1 MPANINI
8 DPSIS
13 LGVKQTD
20 ALTNLSNL
28 LNMGNAAQQ
37 FQQARELNPLQ
48 IQQKQMEIEQA
59 QKVNPLLVRQQSQSA
74 NQSEILTEKNA
85 MELAAK
91 KAKAIHD
98 SQISL
103 INNPLVL
110 QAEKNPASLNDEAKQ
125 KLYKLIESSG
135 LNQAKALGMDEAKA
149 RELMKPTLDIAAS
162 NPAGLRQ
169 LFKERHIE
177 SLDAASRTG
186 ALSASGVDVTT
197 GAGGMKVQTGEFG
210 PVKPGEIIKG
220 TSYVQQLG
228 PGQTQ
233 TITKD
238 ATGKDVI
245 VVRDANGTI
254 TGVLPMPNQPPPN
267 APVPRGGNAQTA
279 PSAPVTPVNS
289 EMPQMRYQRRDYNL
303 PQTAI
308 PPDEKVAYEDGIK
321 TVKSLRDGAAELT
334 AAKNN
339 LTNVIKTATGLQEGA
354 LPSSGAIGSW
364 VRTVRNWA
372 GDPTYKTLSKELAN
386 VQIAQIKSSGGSM
399 DTVAGQQ
406 LSKYAN
412 GDETYPPEV
421 LIKISNESFANIL
434 NTEMQADAADKFVRK
449 FGEANIG
456 SFKDLWRKNSD
467 IKAFQLLNLNKDSE
481 GLNKNSP
488 EYKKIKL
495 QTDSLLGPNPTKRQE
510 LIKKITN
517 LQKLTNNGEL

>member
-48 IQQKQMEIEQA
+48 LQQKQMELEQA
-59 QKVNPLLVRQQSQSA
+59 EKVNPLLLRQQKQAA

-85 MELAAK
+85 MDLAAQ

-110 QAEKNPASLNDEAKQ
+110 QAEKDSASLNDEAKQ

-135 LNQAKALGMDEAKA
+135 LNQAKALGMDEARA
-149 RELMKPTLDIAAS
+149 RELMKPTLEIAQN
-162 NPAGLRQ
+162 NPSGLRQ
-169 LFKERHIE
+169 LFKERHIQ
-177 SLDAASRTG
+177 SLDAASRTS
-186 ALSASGVDVTT
+186 ALAASGVGVNT
-197 GAGGMKVQTGEFG
+197 GAGGFVTQTGEFSS
-210 PVKPGEIIKG
+210 VKPGNIVPG
-220 TSYVQQLG
+220 TIYTQQLG
-228 PGQTQ
+228 PGSTE

-238 ATGKDVI
+238 ATGNDVI
-245 VVRDANGTI
+245 VVRDANGTVI
-254 TGVLPMPNQPPPN
+254 GVKPIPNRPPPN

-279 PSAPVTPVNS
+279 PSAQVTPVSS
-289 EMPQMRYQRRDYNL
+289 EMPQMRYQRRDMNQ
-303 PQTAI
+303 PQMNI
-308 PPDEKVAYEDGIK
+308 PPDEKLAFDDGIK
-321 TVKSLRDGAAELT
+321 TVKSLRDGATELT

-339 LTNVIKTATGLQEGA
+339 LTNVIKTATGLQEGV

-364 VRTVRNWA
+364 VRTLRNAA

-421 LIKISNESFANIL
+421 LIKIANESFANIL

-456 SFKDLWRKNSD
+456 TFKDLWRKNSD
-467 IKAFQLLNLNKDSE
+467 TKAFQLMNLNKDSE
-481 GLNKNSP
+481 GLDRNST

-495 QTDSLLGPNPTKRQE
+495 QTDALLGPNPTKRQE

>member
-8 DPSIS
+8 DPNIA
-13 LGVKQTD
+13 LQLKQTD
-20 ALTNLSNL
+20 SLTNLGQL

-48 IQQKQMEIEQA
+48 LQQKQMEIEQA
-59 QKVNPLLVRQQSQSA
+59 EKVNPLLFRQQKQAA

-85 MELAAK
+85 MDLAAQ

-110 QAEKNPASLNDEAKQ
+110 KAEKNPDSLSAMERGD
-125 KLYKLIESSG
+125 LYKLIEKSG
-135 LNQAKALGMDEAKA
+135 LNQARALGMDESKA
-149 RELMKPTLDIAAS
+149 FELMKPTLEIAQT

-169 LFKERHIE
+169 LFKERHIQ

-186 ALSASGVDVTT
+186 ALAASGVGVNT
-197 GAGGMKVQTGEFG
+197 GQGGMVVQTGEFG
-210 PVKPGEIIKG
+210 PVPAGGIVPGTAYTQK
-220 TSYVQQLG
+220 LG
-228 PGQTQ
+228 PGQTE
-233 TITKD
+233 TITQD

-254 TGVLPMPNQPPPN
+254 TGVRSIPAN
-267 APVPRGGNAQTA
+267 APAAAPTSSGRNAPIAPTA
-279 PSAPVTPVNS
+279 PAISAN
-289 EMPQMRYQRRDYNL
+289 MPQMPYPKRDYNQ
-303 PQTAI
+303 PQMNI
-308 PPDEKVAYEDGIK
+308 PPAEKVAFEDGVK

-334 AAKNN
+334 TAKNN
-339 LTNVIKTATGLQEGA
+339 LSNVIKTATGIQEGA
-354 LPSSGAIGSW
+354 LPSSGVLGTWA
-364 VRTVRNWA
+364 RNVRNWA

-421 LIKISNESFANIL
+421 LVKIANESFANIL
-434 NTEMQADAADKFVRK
+434 NTEMQADAASKFVQK

-456 SFKDLWRKNSD
+456 AFKDLWRKNSD
-467 IKAFQLLNLNKDSE
+467 TKAFQLLNLNKDSE
-481 GLNKNSP
+481 GLDKNSP

-495 QTDSLLGPNPTKRQE
+495 QTDALLGTNPTKRQE

-517 LQKLTNNGEL
+517 LQKLSQNGEL

>member
-8 DPSIS
+8 DPNIA

-37 FQQARELNPLQ
+37 FQQAREMNPLQ
-48 IQQKQMEIEQA
+48 LQQKQMELEQA
-59 QKVNPLLVRQQSQSA
+59 EKVNPLLLRQQKQAA
-74 NQSEILTEKNA
+74 NQSEIATEKNA

-110 QAEKNPASLNDEAKQ
+110 QAEKDPASLNDAAKQ

-135 LNQAKALGMDEAKA
+135 LNQAKALGIDESKA
-149 RELMKPTLDIAAS
+149 FELMKPTLDIAAS

-228 PGQTQ
+228 PGSTE

-238 ATGKDVI
+238 ATGNDVI

-254 TGVLPMPNQPPPN
+254 TGVKAIPTRPPAN
-267 APVPRGGNAQTA
+267 APVPRGSNAPAT
-279 PSAPVTPVNS
+279 PVAPVNP
-289 EMPQMRYQRRDYNL
+289 EMGQMRYQRRDMSQ
-303 PQTAI
+303 PQMNI
-308 PPDEKVAYEDGIK
+308 PPDEKLAFDDGIK
-321 TVKSLRDGAAELT
+321 TVKSLRDGATELT

-339 LTNVIKTATGLQEGA
+339 LTNVIKTATGLQEGV

-364 VRTVRNWA
+364 VRTVRNWY

-421 LIKISNESFANIL
+421 LIKIANESFANIL

-467 IKAFQLLNLNKDSE
+467 TKAFQLMNLNKDSE
-481 GLNKNSP
+481 GLDRNSA